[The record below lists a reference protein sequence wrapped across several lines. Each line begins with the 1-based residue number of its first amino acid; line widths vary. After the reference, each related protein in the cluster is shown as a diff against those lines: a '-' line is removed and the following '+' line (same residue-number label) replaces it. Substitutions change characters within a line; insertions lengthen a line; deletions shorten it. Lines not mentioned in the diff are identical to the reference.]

1 MSPSDLESESDP
13 VLVSVSRNVNKPLD
27 FDTNIDEHTHCEQ
40 PNGFGADIIGNPL
53 QNTSH
58 FFILPFSISQS
69 KNVIG
74 CFLELRNII
83 SKSTKSCTDQILCN
97 LVLWLEIVRLMD

>member
-1 MSPSDLESESDP
+1 MSPSDLESESEP

-27 FDTNIDEHTHCEQ
+27 FDTNIDEHTHCE
-40 PNGFGADIIGNPL
+40 PNGFGADIIGNPFH
-53 QNTSH
+53 TSH
-58 FFILPFSISQS
+58 FFILPFSITQS

-83 SKSTKSCTDQILCN
+83 SKSMKSCTDQILCN